1 MLSRLP
7 YHSHLNSQLPLAETL
22 WHHQVAIV
30 LAITT
35 FSSVPTFRAPSHHH
49 CFNLQIQHPPT
60 PNLTRLACC
69 IPSASHP
76 TIDLQLDHHHTQQG
90 STTKG

>member
-35 FSSVPTFRAPSHHH
+35 FSSVPTFRAP
-49 CFNLQIQHPPT
+49 IT
-60 PNLTRLACC
+60 
-69 IPSASHP
+69 P